1 MAQKDGETR
10 HACGFYFQAVT
21 RVSRRDRKDRQ
32 KEGQNS
38 LLSAVQ
44 SENIA
49 QIREEFS
56 SQNNVQRSTLNTQL
70 STAIRLNV
78 ERWTLKVERLVAAA
92 PGCAVLCSLRFNVAF
107 GV

>member
-49 QIREEFS
+49 QIPKSFPVKTTF
-56 SQNNVQRSTLNTQL
+56 NVQLSTLNFQ
-70 STAIRLNV
+70 R
-78 ERWTLKVERLVAAA
+78 
-92 PGCAVLCSLRFNVAF
+92 PF
-107 GV
+107 G